1 MSGQEDSGDK
11 TEKPTAKKL
20 RDARKKGDVAKSKDI
35 TNTLSLVIWLILFW
49 LATTHVAIEFSLL
62 FNTVFTQ
69 IGQVKSSVAGSG
81 SMAMMN
87 MGVLA
92 FRGLALVTIPVLLIA
107 GLVGSLGDFL
117 QIGPVFALEK
127 MKLDFSKLNPASGLK
142 RIFTMDNV
150 FEIAKSMLKI
160 LLLIVVT
167 FLVVK
172 LMLPELARLPLG
184 GVGDATS
191 MYHKTMM
198 WLLGITVV
206 VFFFVSFADL
216 GYQHHSF
223 TKKMMMSMRDIRQEM
238 KDDEGDPYIK
248 AKRKQL
254 HQEWSQQNTT
264 QAVKNAS
271 VLVVNPT
278 HIAVAIEYGTEAAPI
293 PVVTAKGQDHLVPM
307 MKQAAIEAGVPIM
320 RNVPLARRLNALA
333 EIDEFIPQET
343 FEAVAEV
350 LHWAQAVRDGQQSA
364 ESGERELAV
373 MN

>member
-1 MSGQEDSGDK
+1 
-11 TEKPTAKKL
+11 
-20 RDARKKGDVAKSKDI
+20 
-35 TNTLSLVIWLILFW
+35 
-49 LATTHVAIEFSLL
+49 
-62 FNTVFTQ
+62 
-69 IGQVKSSVAGSG
+69 
-81 SMAMMN
+81 
-87 MGVLA
+87 
-92 FRGLALVTIPVLLIA
+92 
-107 GLVGSLGDFL
+107 
-117 QIGPVFALEK
+117 
-127 MKLDFSKLNPASGLK
+127 
-142 RIFTMDNV
+142 MDNV

-172 LMLPELARLPLG
+172 VMLPELARLPLG
-184 GVGDATS
+184 GVGDATT

-198 WLLGITVV
+198 WLLGITVI

-254 HQEWSQQNTT
+254 HQEWSQQNTA
-264 QAVKNAS
+264 QAVKSAS

-293 PVVTAKGQDHLVPM
+293 PIVTAKGQDHLVPM
-307 MKQAAIEAGVPIM
+307 MKQIALEAGVPIM

-333 EIDEFIPQET
+333 EVDEFIPQET

-350 LHWAQAVRDGQQSA
+350 LHWAQAVRDGQQSSD
-364 ESGERELAV
+364 SGERELAV

>member
-35 TNTLSLVIWLILFW
+35 TNTLSLVIWLTLFW
-49 LATTHVAIEFSLL
+49 LATTHVAVEFAFL
-62 FNTVFTQ
+62 FDAVFHQ
-69 IGQVKSSVAGSG
+69 IGQVKSSVDGNG
-81 SMAMMN
+81 VVAMTN

-92 FRGLALVTIPVLLIA
+92 FRGLALVTIPILLVA

-117 QIGPVFALEK
+117 QVGPVFALEK
-127 MKLDFSKLNPASGLK
+127 MKLDFTKLNPVSGLK
-142 RIFTMDNV
+142 RIFTMDNL
-150 FEIAKSMLKI
+150 FEIGKSMLKI

-167 FLVVK
+167 YLVVK
-172 LMLPELARLPLG
+172 VMLPELARLPLG
-184 GVGDATS
+184 GIGDATT

-198 WLLGITVV
+198 WLLGITVL

-278 HIAVAIEYGTEAAPI
+278 HIAVAIEYGTDAAPI
-293 PVVTAKGQDHLVPM
+293 PVVTAKGQDHLVPL
-307 MKQAAIEAGVPIM
+307 MKQAAEEAGVPIM

-333 EIDEFIPQET
+333 EIDEYIPQET

-350 LHWAQAVRDGQQSA
+350 LHWAQAVRDGAQSR